1 MKDFATEEKLTV
13 REQREKTE
21 RILKR
26 VASSSALMMFA
37 TGLSGCFRDEGGS
50 SGTSFTGSVF
60 DGPLKSAKVFID
72 ANNNGLLDENE
83 DWTLTSSDGSYSLST
98 STTGN
103 LAVVTTADTVD
114 TSSGA
119 IVAGLT
125 LTAPS
130 GSSIISPAT
139 TVVESILDA
148 YKKANPGASETDIA
162 TQQTQAYADTAEAL
176 GLSADV
182 DLTSYN
188 PFSSSVDSTSAD
200 AIAYAAKA
208 AQIVAVA
215 NTIAE
220 AESASAGG
228 GDKGYILSEALS
240 AVATEIAASAAA
252 DSIINIDAAFV
263 GNIIAAAAPTMNAN
277 ATLKSDV
284 SSAIGNVSSS
294 LGNITDVSTT
304 SDIFYASQ
312 ALLVEAAVESAA
324 SGVSNAVLNVLKD
337 NTTDI
342 GALATS
348 LVKVTG
354 STRSTLSEDATP
366 DATSGDI
373 STTGTLSLSD
383 PDSTDDI
390 TYKFSTTVVDLGGN
404 TGSLSITEAGVWTY
418 TYGSANVA
426 ALNALQAATAKGTFN
441 DGLVATDAGY
451 KDDSNFQITEAFKV
465 SVLDSNGAAVE
476 LVAGVPLTKTIIVSL
491 EGANDAVVLEST
503 AAAIAD
509 QGAYVQGD
517 TITNV
522 TTSNQFADPD
532 TAEKLTYSATGLPPG
547 VTINADTG
555 VISGAP
561 SSDALGDYSVVVS
574 ATDVAGTK
582 ASIETSFNFT
592 VTNLNDAPA
601 ATSSGAVTASASED
615 SAFTYDASALFSDP
629 DIANSHDENDVL
641 TYTISSNPSWLSID
655 TTTGALSGTPENADV
670 AITTVTITA
679 TDAYG
684 LAATQDVT
692 ITVANTNDAPT
703 AAAVDLGI
711 QRDSVSV
718 SYDKSDFASG
728 VTDVDVGDTY
738 ILTALSQT
746 SGASGTITDNGDGSF
761 SFAPVDGTENET
773 VSFSYTVTDAAD
785 ESATSTATLQV
796 VDAIPAGSGAEDGT
810 AISVV
815 NSEYSGATYTLESG
829 QDAKGVYDSV
839 AGTFTPAADFNGSV
853 NFTLTPAGGGASLP
867 AIVTVTAVND
877 LPVVGSSVSATL
889 AVVEDTAANGS
900 ITATDVDGDTL
911 TYTYSTPAKGTITDV
926 DADGTFTY
934 TPAANANGSDSF
946 VITVNENGTASTI
959 TQNVAVTIE
968 AVADEPSG
976 ESTKDLAV
984 TEDTTASGTVAVTDG
999 DGDSL
1004 TYTYSTPAKGT
1015 IADNGSGSYSYVPAA
1030 NETGSDSFTV
1040 VVSDGDSTTNDL
1052 TQTVSVTISA
1062 VNDDPTVVGTG
1073 ISNQNA
1079 TSSFSLSDNLSTF
1092 FSDVDGDTLTYTA
1105 ISSTGAASVSSAG
1118 ALSVS
1123 GLTPGTTTVTV
1134 TASDGKGGTDAT
1146 DSFDLTVLG
1155 DLITSTTTKS
1165 GNTYTVDLS
1174 LNQNGVQTAAM
1185 ESVTGFEFQ
1194 ISAAGTAT
1202 SSDGLVASD
1211 DIPPLYA
1218 SVDTTSISRD
1228 GLTAVTAYTPASN
1241 FQSNIFTSSSSNWE
1255 FSAGDAVPI
1264 ISEASSWKET
1274 ISGTEYEL
1282 ISKFTDSNSI
1292 GKITFTL
1299 ESDVTDFDLTI
1310 NGTISGYDA
1319 QQAAVGSAETITAV
1333 TIDIV

>member
-1 MKDFATEEKLTV
+1 MKDFPTEEKLTV
-13 REQREKTE
+13 REKREKTE
-21 RILKR
+21 RIIKK

-50 SGTSFTGSVF
+50 SGTTFTGGVF

-139 TVVESILDA
+139 TVVEAMLDA
-148 YKKANPGASETDIA
+148 YKAANPGASDADIA

-220 AESASAGG
+220 AESAAGG
-228 GDKGYILSEALS
+228 GDKGDILAEALS
-240 AVATEIAASAAA
+240 AVATEIATSAAA
-252 DSIINIDAAFV
+252 NSVVNIDATFV
-263 GNIIAAAAPTMNAN
+263 ENVIAAAAPTMDAD
-277 ATLKSDV
+277 AALKGDV

-294 LGNITDVSTT
+294 LGSITDVSTS
-304 SDIFYASQ
+304 SDLFFASQ
-312 ALLVEAAVESAA
+312 SLLVEATVEAA
-324 SGVSNAVLNVLKD
+324 AGGSTAVLDVLKN

-383 PDSTDDI
+383 PDNTDDI
-390 TYKFSTTVVDLGGN
+390 TYKFSTTVADLGGN

-418 TYGSANVA
+418 TYGSANVE
-426 ALNALQAATAKGTFN
+426 ALNSLQSASAKGTVN
-441 DGLVATDAGY
+441 EGLATSDTAY
-451 KDDSNFQITEAFKV
+451 KDDSNFEITEAFKV
-465 SVLDSNGAAVE
+465 SIVDSNGAAVE
-476 LVAGVPLTKTIIVSL
+476 LVAGVPLTKTILISL
-491 EGANDAVVLEST
+491 EGANDAVVLNST
-503 AAAIAD
+503 ATAIVD
-509 QGAYVQGD
+509 QGSYVQGD

-522 TTSNQFADPD
+522 TTADQFTDPD

-561 SSDALGDYSVVVS
+561 SNAALGDYSVVVS

-582 ASIETSFNFT
+582 ASIETSFKFT
-592 VTNLNDAPA
+592 VTNLNDAPQT
-601 ATSSGAVTASASED
+601 TSTGAVTASASED

-629 DIANSHDENDVL
+629 DIANNHDENDVL
-641 TYTISSNPSWLSID
+641 TYSIASNPSWLSID
-655 TTTGALSGTPENADV
+655 ASTGALSGTPENADV
-670 AITTVTITA
+670 ASTLVTITA

-684 LAATQDVT
+684 LAAAQDVT

-718 SYDKSDFASG
+718 SYDKSNFASG

-738 ILTALSQT
+738 TLTALSQT
-746 SGASGTITDNGDGSF
+746 AGASGTITDNGDGSF
-761 SFAPVDGTENET
+761 SFAPADGEENET
-773 VSFSYTVTDAAD
+773 VSFSYTVTDAAG

-796 VDAIPAGSGAEDGT
+796 VDAIPAGSGEEDGT

-867 AIVTVTAVND
+867 AIVVVTAVND

-889 AVVEDTAANGS
+889 AVTEDTAADGS

-911 TYTYSTPAKGTITDV
+911 TYTYSTPTKGTITDA

-934 TPAANANGSDSF
+934 TPAANENGSDSF
-946 VITVNENGTASTI
+946 VITVNENGTASSI

-968 AVADEPSG
+968 AVADAPSG
-976 ESTKDLAV
+976 ESAKDLAV
-984 TEDTTASGTVAVTDG
+984 TEDTTTNGTVGVTDG

-1004 TYTYSTPAKGT
+1004 TYTYSTPEKGT
-1015 IADNGSGSYSYVPAA
+1015 IADNGNGSYSYVPTA
-1030 NETGSDSFTV
+1030 NATGSDSFTV
-1040 VVSDGDSTTNDL
+1040 VVSDGVSSTSDL
-1052 TQTVSVTISA
+1052 TQTVSVVISS
-1062 VNDDPTVVGTG
+1062 VNDDPALTGSG
-1073 ISNQNA
+1073 ISDQNA

-1092 FSDVDGDTLTYTA
+1092 FSDVDGDSLTYTA
-1105 ISSTGAASVSSAG
+1105 TSSTGTASVSSAG

-1194 ISAAGTAT
+1194 ISAAGTAS
-1202 SSDGLVASD
+1202 SSDGLVASS

-1218 SVDTTSISRD
+1218 SVDTSSISRD

-1264 ISEASSWKET
+1264 ISEASTWKET

>member
-1 MKDFATEEKLTV
+1 MKDFPTEEKLTV
-13 REQREKTE
+13 REKREKTE
-21 RILKR
+21 RIIKK

-50 SGTSFTGSVF
+50 SGTTFTGGVF

-139 TVVESILDA
+139 TVVEAMLDA
-148 YKKANPGASETDIA
+148 YKAANPGASDADIA

-220 AESASAGG
+220 AESAAGG
-228 GDKGYILSEALS
+228 GDKGDILAEALS
-240 AVATEIAASAAA
+240 AVATEIATSAAA
-252 DSIINIDAAFV
+252 NSVVNIDATFV
-263 GNIIAAAAPTMNAN
+263 ENVIAAAAPTMDAD
-277 ATLKSDV
+277 AALKGDV

-294 LGNITDVSTT
+294 LGSITDVSTS
-304 SDIFYASQ
+304 SDLFFASQ
-312 ALLVEAAVESAA
+312 SLLVEATVEAA
-324 SGVSNAVLNVLKD
+324 AGGSTAVLDVLKN

-383 PDSTDDI
+383 PDNTDDI
-390 TYKFSTTVVDLGGN
+390 TYKFSTTVADLGGN

-418 TYGSANVA
+418 TYGSANVE
-426 ALNALQAATAKGTFN
+426 ALNSLQASTAKGTVN
-441 DGLVATDAGY
+441 DGLTASDAGF

-465 SVLDSNGAAVE
+465 SILDSNGAAVE

-491 EGANDAVVLEST
+491 EGANDAVVLDST
-503 AAAIAD
+503 ATAIVD
-509 QGAYVQGD
+509 QGSYVQGD

-522 TTSNQFADPD
+522 TTADQFTDPD

-561 SSDALGDYSVVVS
+561 SSAALGDYSVIVS
-574 ATDVAGTK
+574 AQDVAGTS
-582 ASIETSFNFT
+582 ASIETSFKFT
-592 VTNLNDAPA
+592 VTNLNDAPQT
-601 ATSSGAVTASASED
+601 TSTGAVTASASED

-629 DIANSHDENDVL
+629 DIANNHDENDVL
-641 TYTISSNPSWLSID
+641 TYSIASNPSWLSID
-655 TTTGALSGTPENADV
+655 ASTGALSGTPENADV
-670 AITTVTITA
+670 SSTLVTITA

-684 LAATQDVT
+684 LAAAQDVT

-718 SYDKSDFASG
+718 SYDKSNFASG

-738 ILTALSQT
+738 TLTALSQT
-746 SGASGTITDNGDGSF
+746 AGASGTITDNGDGSF
-761 SFAPVDGTENET
+761 SFAPADGEENET
-773 VSFSYTVTDAAD
+773 VSFSYTVTDTAG

-796 VDAIPAGSGAEDGT
+796 VDAIPAGSGEEDGT

-867 AIVTVTAVND
+867 AIVVVTAVND

-889 AVVEDTAANGS
+889 AVTEDTAADGS

-911 TYTYSTPAKGTITDV
+911 TYTYSTPTKGTITDA

-934 TPAANANGSDSF
+934 TPAANENGSDSF
-946 VITVNENGTASTI
+946 VITVNENGTASSI

-968 AVADEPSG
+968 AVADAPSG
-976 ESTKDLAV
+976 ESAKDLAV
-984 TEDTTASGTVAVTDG
+984 TEDTTTNGTVGVTDG

-1004 TYTYSTPAKGT
+1004 TYTYSTPEKGT
-1015 IADNGSGSYSYVPAA
+1015 IADNGNGSYSYVPTA
-1030 NETGSDSFTV
+1030 NATGSDSFTV
-1040 VVSDGDSTTNDL
+1040 VVSDGVSSTSDL
-1052 TQTVSVTISA
+1052 TQTVSVVISS
-1062 VNDDPTVVGTG
+1062 VNDDPALTGSG
-1073 ISNQNA
+1073 ISDQNA

-1092 FSDVDGDTLTYTA
+1092 FSDVDGDSLTYTA
-1105 ISSTGAASVSSAG
+1105 TSSTGTASVSSAG

-1155 DLITSTTTKS
+1155 DLITYTTTKS

-1194 ISAAGTAT
+1194 ISAAGTAS
-1202 SSDGLVASD
+1202 SSDGLVASS

-1218 SVDTTSISRD
+1218 SVDTSSISRD

-1264 ISEASSWKET
+1264 ISEASTWKET

>member
-1 MKDFATEEKLTV
+1 MRDFSVETKLTA

-21 RILKR
+21 RILKK

-72 ANNNGLLDENE
+72 ANNNGLLDANE

-103 LAVVTTADTVD
+103 LAVVTTTDTVD

-119 IVAGLT
+119 IVSGLT

-130 GSSIISPAT
+130 GSSVISPAT
-139 TVVESILDA
+139 TVVEALMDS
-148 YKKANPGASETDIA
+148 YRTANPLASDDDIA
-162 TQQTQAYADTAEAL
+162 AQQTQVYADTAEAL
-176 GLSADV
+176 GLSSDV

-220 AESASAGG
+220 AESATAGG
-228 GDKGYILSEALS
+228 GDKGDILGKALS

-252 DSIINIDAAFV
+252 DSVINIDAAFV
-263 GNIIAAAAPTMNAN
+263 GTIISAAAPTMNAD
-277 ATLKSDV
+277 ATLKADL

-294 LGNITDVSTT
+294 LGSITDVSTT

-324 SGVSNAVLNVLKD
+324 SGASNSILDVLKD

-342 GALATS
+342 GALASS

-354 STRSTLSEDATP
+354 STRSALSEDATP

-373 STTGTLSLSD
+373 STSGTLSLGD
-383 PDSTDDI
+383 PDSTDDVS
-390 TYKFSTTVVDLGGN
+390 YKFSTTVVGLGDN
-404 TGSLSITEAGVWTY
+404 TGSLAITEAGVWTY

-426 ALNALQAATAKGTFN
+426 ALNALQASTAKGTVN
-441 DGLVATDAGY
+441 DGLTASDAGF
-451 KDDSNFQITEAFKV
+451 KDDSNCQITEAFKV
-465 SVLDSNGAAVE
+465 SILDSNGAAVE

-491 EGANDAVVLEST
+491 EGANDAVVLDST
-503 AAAIAD
+503 ATAIVD
-509 QGAYVQGD
+509 QGSYVQGD

-522 TTSNQFADPD
+522 TTADQFTDPD

-561 SSDALGDYSVVVS
+561 SSAALGDYSVIVS
-574 ATDVAGTK
+574 AQDVAGTT
-582 ASIETSFNFT
+582 ASIETSFKFT
-592 VTNLNDAPA
+592 VTNLNDAPET
-601 ATSSGAVTASASED
+601 TSTGAVTASASED

-629 DIANSHDENDVL
+629 DIANNHDENDVL
-641 TYTISSNPSWLSID
+641 TYSIASNPSWLSID
-655 TTTGALSGTPENADV
+655 ASTGALSGTPENADV
-670 AITTVTITA
+670 ASTLVTITA

-684 LAATQDVT
+684 LAAAQDVT

-718 SYDKSDFASG
+718 SYDKSNFTSG

-738 ILTALSQT
+738 TLTALSQT
-746 SGASGTITDNGDGSF
+746 AGASGTITDNGDGSF
-761 SFAPVDGTENET
+761 SFAPADGEENET
-773 VSFSYTVTDAAD
+773 VSFSYTVTDAAG

-796 VDAIPAGSGAEDGT
+796 VDAIPAGSGEEDGT

-867 AIVTVTAVND
+867 AIVVVTAVND

-889 AVVEDTAANGS
+889 AVTEDTAADGS

-911 TYTYSTPAKGTITDV
+911 TYTYSTPAKGTITDA

-934 TPAANANGSDSF
+934 TPAANENGSDSF
-946 VITVNENGTASTI
+946 VITVNENGTASSI

-968 AVADEPSG
+968 AVADAPSG
-976 ESTKDLAV
+976 ESAKDLAV
-984 TEDTTASGTVAVTDG
+984 TEDTTTNGTVGVTDG

-1004 TYTYSTPAKGT
+1004 TYTYSTPEKGT
-1015 IADNGSGSYSYVPAA
+1015 IADNGNGSYSYVPTA
-1030 NETGSDSFTV
+1030 NATGSDSFTV
-1040 VVSDGDSTTNDL
+1040 VVSDGVSSTSDL
-1052 TQTVSVTISA
+1052 TQTVSVVISS
-1062 VNDDPTVVGTG
+1062 VNDDPALTGSG
-1073 ISNQNA
+1073 ISDQNA

-1092 FSDVDGDTLTYTA
+1092 FSDVDGDSLTYTA
-1105 ISSTGAASVSSAG
+1105 TSSTGTASVSSAG

-1194 ISAAGTAT
+1194 ISAAGTAS
-1202 SSDGLVASD
+1202 SSDGLVASS

-1218 SVDTTSISRD
+1218 SVDTSSISRD

-1264 ISEASSWKET
+1264 ISEASTWKET